1 MEIRKGHKIRKDIKI
16 NKPDILALVHKK
28 KKKIALK
35 EAIDNRQ

>member
-1 MEIRKGHKIRKDIKI
+1 MHIRKDIKI

-28 KKKIALK
+28 KNALK

>member
-28 KKKIALK
+28 KKIALK